1 MAAEQGRALR
11 DLVAEAL
18 ADKLKA
24 PGSAGARR
32 IPGYREGRRLTW
44 EEWSAKLE
52 RLPDGTWFN
61 PDGIQ
66 DESFFETLEAMRREP
81 RGRRD
86 PFLDQE

>member
-1 MAAEQGRALR
+1 MAAEQGRPLR
-11 DLVAEAL
+11 ELVAEAL
-18 ADKLKA
+18 ADKLKS
-24 PGSAGARR
+24 PGPARGKR
-32 IPGYREGRRLTW
+32 IPGYRQGRRLTW

-66 DESFFETLEAMRREP
+66 DESFFETLEAMRLEP

-86 PFLDQE
+86 PFTDQQ